1 MPLQFT
7 HVDWEAFPSNS
18 PLLRISAMIFRF
30 EIIFWGFSCHLGWSG
45 RGRDGNMSAAFENWV
60 NKCLWGASCP
70 DQPSIV
76 HFDRWKL
83 FSVPRNKK
91 KHSHFHYFPL
101 ISCWCEGKTQK
112 SQTYV
117 KHKRCHPLQVMN
129 KHPHMLLSHSFA
141 CHNLNYSNELFSP
154 SQRKELSKPYIIL
167 LKVFP
172 FFSSPFFRFPFF
184 GENKV
189 FFSRFS
195 ISKKSSNGE
204 SERESDRVCI
214 ESEQNGMMEKF
225 FVYKQSAVG
234 MGGKIFCF
242 LPFNKFP
249 ENSENCFQNFF
260 LSKRKFA
267 IFKVFNPLRSDVVKL
282 KVCASVSGL
291 LLMFCD
297 LRWIRF
303 LSSRNFKVCVVA
315 GFFLFF
321 CILDNYLW
329 ANY

>member
-30 EIIFWGFSCHLGWSG
+30 EIIFWGFSCHLGRSG

-189 FFSRFS
+189 FFFS
-195 ISKKSSNGE
+195 FFHFQEKLKRWEWEGERPSVYRIGTKRNDGKVFRLQTISSWN
-204 SERESDRVCI
+204 
-214 ESEQNGMMEKF
+214 
-225 FVYKQSAVG
+225 
-234 MGGKIFCF
+234 GGKNLLF
-242 LPFNKFP
+242 LTF
-249 ENSENCFQNFF
+249 
-260 LSKRKFA
+260 
-267 IFKVFNPLRSDVVKL
+267 
-282 KVCASVSGL
+282 
-291 LLMFCD
+291 
-297 LRWIRF
+297 
-303 LSSRNFKVCVVA
+303 
-315 GFFLFF
+315 
-321 CILDNYLW
+321 
-329 ANY
+329 